1 MSHTPRDPR
10 KPGRRGRPGTVP
22 PVPGRPAT
30 STTGS
35 VRVTTR
41 SAPTLWAC
49 FLCGLVL
56 ALTIWQVLARGT
68 LIGWDEDLGTDMRRA
83 APPRALAEA
92 LSDLGNME
100 VALPILAV
108 AMALSLLRR
117 RGRGWRPVLC
127 YAVAMGLMAPLVTG
141 LKAWTDRTGPLGG
154 GGYFPSGH
162 AATTAVALGGAL
174 LLLCDGLSRA
184 ARSSGWTLVA
194 VLVAGNGLGLVWR
207 GYHWPLDVVAGWCLG
222 VLLLSAA
229 PAAATALR
237 TPDE

>member
-1 MSHTPRDPR
+1 M
-10 KPGRRGRPGTVP
+10 
-22 PVPGRPAT
+22 
-30 STTGS
+30 
-35 VRVTTR
+35 
-41 SAPTLWAC
+41 
-49 FLCGLVL
+49 LCGLVL
-56 ALTIWQVLARGT
+56 VLTIWQVLTRGM

-100 VALPILAV
+100 VALPILAA

-117 RGRGWRPVLC
+117 RGRGRRPVLC

-141 LKAWTDRTGPLGG
+141 LKVWTDRTGPLGG
-154 GGYFPSGH
+154 EGYFPSGH

-174 LLLCDGLSRA
+174 LLLCGGLSRA
-184 ARSSGWTLVA
+184 AGSPAWMLVTAIVA
-194 VLVAGNGLGLVWR
+194 VLVTGNGLGLVWR

-229 PAAATALR
+229 WAAATGRR
-237 TPDE
+237 TPAE